1 MTGFGKRGSET
12 LPQQKA
18 EDDMNVSDRFVLSP
32 KFPKYMTMGLI
43 GGILLATMSGMFNNG
58 LPSFGGILGMI
69 IPMAFLIVVIYFSFR
84 GMQKQHTHNRAT
96 RKQLA
101 KYPQLYFWGFAG
113 GAMAYAFYSGTS
125 LTTLWAD
132 LKASFEPIII
142 RSDTPGGGSM
152 ENTAMDMGHW
162 ILGGVLLAY
171 VITLILDKLK
181 ERENAR

>member
-1 MTGFGKRGSET
+1 MTGFGKRGSDT
-12 LPQQKA
+12 LPKQQA

-43 GGILLATMSGMFNNG
+43 GGVLLMTMSGMFKNG
-58 LPSFGGILGMI
+58 LPSFFGVLGMI
-69 IPMAFLIVVIYFSFR
+69 LPMTLLIVVVYFSFR
-84 GMQKQHTHNRAT
+84 GMQKQHANNRAT

-113 GAMAYAFYSGTS
+113 GALAYAIHSGTP
-125 LTTLWAD
+125 LVTLWTD
-132 LKASFEPIII
+132 FKSSFQPIII

-171 VITLILDKLK
+171 VATLILDKLK
-181 ERENAR
+181 ERET

>member
-1 MTGFGKRGSET
+1 MSGFGKRGVNVPPKQET
-12 LPQQKA
+12 
-18 EDDMNVSDRFVLSP
+18 EDDMNVSDRLVLSP

-43 GGILLATMSGMFNNG
+43 GGVVLLTMSGMFRGG

-69 IPMAFLIVVIYFSFR
+69 IPMALLIVVIYFSFR
-84 GMQKQHTHNRAT
+84 GMQKQHAQNRAT

-113 GAMAYAFYSGTS
+113 GAMAYALYSGTS

-132 LKASFEPIII
+132 LKASFQPIII
-142 RSDTPGGGSM
+142 RSDATGGGGM
-152 ENTAMDMGHW
+152 ENTFMDMGHW

-171 VITLILDKLK
+171 VITLVLDKVK
-181 ERENAR
+181 ERQT